1 MTHKLLYL
9 RRGRQMAY
17 FIFFAVTLL
26 LALFCGLISRVAAE
40 EYWM

>member
-1 MTHKLLYL
+1 
-9 RRGRQMAY
+9 MAY

-26 LALFCGLISRVAAE
+26 LALLGGLISRIAAE